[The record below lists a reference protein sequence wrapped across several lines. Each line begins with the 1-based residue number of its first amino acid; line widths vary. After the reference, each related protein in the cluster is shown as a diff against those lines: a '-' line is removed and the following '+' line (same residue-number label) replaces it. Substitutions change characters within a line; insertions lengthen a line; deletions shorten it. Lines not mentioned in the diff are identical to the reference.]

1 MQKFL
6 LFLTILL
13 ISQYSIEL
21 DGNTVLNTPS
31 INVKQGEKL
40 VVQINQSGWVMV
52 EILRD
57 GESIFNNI
65 AQGGYKDVNLTF
77 DEPGNYAIS
86 FRNTHYRRETIKY
99 SIMITRDNYSSSVLL
114 G

>member
-6 LFLTILL
+6 LVLTILL

-21 DGNTVLNTPS
+21 DGYTIINTPS
-31 INVKQGEKL
+31 INVRQGEKL

-52 EILRD
+52 VILRD
-57 GESIFNNI
+57 GESIFDNG

-77 DEPGNYAIS
+77 DDPGNYAIS
-86 FRNTHYRRETIKY
+86 FRNTHYRRETVKY
-99 SIMITRDNYSSSVLL
+99 SIMITGKNYSSSVIL

>member
-6 LFLTILL
+6 LFIVILIL
-13 ISQYSIEL
+13 SQYSIEL
-21 DGNTVLNTPS
+21 DGYAIINTPS

-40 VVQINQSGWVMV
+40 VVQINQSGRVMV

-57 GESIFNNI
+57 GESIFNNM
-65 AQGGYKDVNLTF
+65 AQGGYRDVNLTF
-77 DEPGNYAIS
+77 EEPGNYVIS
-86 FRNTHYRRETIKY
+86 FRNTHYRRESVKY
-99 SIMITRDNYSSSVLL
+99 SIMITGDNYSSSITL